1 MAMDEEPG
9 QAISMRCAVRSSQAR
24 SRRGAPRCVV
34 LQSIGR
40 ECFQMWPFCATS
52 TSAHLDGD
60 RTWHD
65 PPGKISNALCVHRVA
80 VAYYAWVRSLSPT
93 SCAAAGYCR
102 TGQKDHPPFMP
113 RPFRTT
119 PKLLLSKRGRGR
131 FVSPRGVVQARQ
143 THQPPPAL
151 PAGPNP
157 SRSMVCAQTHTPPS
171 PLASRAP
178 ATSFPLYALLALLPG
193 DSQSGNPQPM
203 ACHCLLGCGLACRRS
218 PMGTAL

>member
-1 MAMDEEPG
+1 M
-9 QAISMRCAVRSSQAR
+9 
-24 SRRGAPRCVV
+24 
-34 LQSIGR
+34 
-40 ECFQMWPFCATS
+40 FQMWSLCATS

-65 PPGKISNALCVHRVA
+65 PPGKISNALCAQSCCCLLCVGA
-80 VAYYAWVRSLSPT
+80 VLSPT
-93 SCAAAGYCR
+93 SYVLRPAQQRATVAQAAQG
-102 TGQKDHPPFMP
+102 K
-113 RPFRTT
+113 RTT
-119 PKLLLSKRGRGR
+119 HRLCPAR
-131 FVSPRGVVQARQ
+131 FVPPQSCSSVSAGAAVLCPHGCSVGK
-143 THQPPPAL
+143 TDPPASPC
-151 PAGPNP
+151 PARRPNP
-157 SRSMVCAQTHTPPS
+157 SRPMVCAQTHTPPS